1 MDFGTFYQYRAGS
14 LAPVV
19 EPADQEVRL
28 GVADSFLFVDGRVRS
43 IERHLERFT
52 RGIELTAP
60 EYLSE
65 LPRFFA
71 SALALIPR
79 EGRWWP
85 RFELHLGR
93 Q

>member
-1 MDFGTFYQYRAGS
+1 MDFGTFYQYRGGT

-28 GVADSFLFVDGRVRS
+28 GVADSFLVADGRVRS
-43 IERHLERFT
+43 IERHLARFT
-52 RGIELTAP
+52 SGIEKVAP

-65 LPRFFA
+65 LESFFA
-71 SALALIPR
+71 AAIELIPR

-85 RFELHLGR
+85 IP
-93 Q
+93 